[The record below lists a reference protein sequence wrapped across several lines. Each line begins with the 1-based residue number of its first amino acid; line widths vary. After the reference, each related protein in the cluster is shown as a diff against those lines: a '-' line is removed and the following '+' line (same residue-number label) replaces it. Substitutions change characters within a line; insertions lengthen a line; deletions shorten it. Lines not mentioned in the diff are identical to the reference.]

1 MAYSKFNPVTSGE
14 INTFI
19 GPKSAATAYASSVE
33 ATNAVA
39 AIYGVGYGDR
49 GYGQSAP
56 DLTPISPNQGVIK
69 AKWNTLYSAM
79 TAIALHQGTSTAL
92 IPPNLTIDYGP
103 LVAHD
108 GSGAYNIP
116 SVISSTDTNR
126 FNTNSG
132 ASMSLLSNQ
141 LTVTKAASWGTSIT
155 CEVQAAF
162 ATEDAARFFFNSG
175 GEIRIAL
182 AQPTGTA
189 QDNAWNAALA
199 SIGSIAFKANTSTRS
214 GAAGAAQAIGYYQLT
229 TSNQLIY
236 DGSNIGS
243 GSYSTNDVLVYAR
256 AQTITGLNGAKGYQI
271 RFVITLQDQ
280 HTNAF
285 FDTVAAGANAVF
297 SVLKATAV
305 LSGIATPTFSTIT
318 AF

>member
-1 MAYSKFNPVTSGE
+1 MAYSKFNPVTQGE
-14 INTFI
+14 INNFI
-19 GPKSAATAYASSVE
+19 GPKSQSTAYASSAE
-33 ATNAVA
+33 ATQKIA

-49 GYGQSAP
+49 GYGQSAIS
-56 DLTPISPNQGVIK
+56 LAPIAQYSPAK
-69 AKWNTLYSAM
+69 ATEWNALRN
-79 TAIALHQGTSTAL
+79 AIASIASHQGTAQAL
-92 IPPNLTIDYGP
+92 LPPVASGYNP

-108 GSGAYNIP
+108 GSGTYNLASMVS
-116 SVISSTDTNR
+116 SVDTNR

-132 ASMSLLSNQ
+132 ASMTLYSSQ
-141 LTVTKAASWGTSIT
+141 LTVTRAASWNATIT
-155 CEVQAAF
+155 CEVQADF
-162 ATEDAARFFFNSG
+162 ASEDAARYFFNTG

-189 QDNAWNAALA
+189 QSNSWNSVL
-199 SIGSIAFKANTSTRS
+199 SGVGTIAFKANTTTRS
-214 GAAGAAQAIGYYQLT
+214 GAIGTPQAIGYYQLT
-229 TSNQLIY
+229 TSNQLIF

-243 GSYSTNDVLVYAR
+243 GAYSTNDVLVYAR

-280 HTNAF
+280 HTNAY

-297 SVLKATAV
+297 SVLKSTAV
-305 LSGIATPTFSTIT
+305 MTGITTPTFSTIT